1 MPRRSRNSSGA
12 NSAQILGL
20 VGGLLFILAVGGGVA
35 FLFFGDGGSSSGRGS
50 RAIQAN
56 EFNLRDYLD
65 NANALRGNTY
75 RLEGKVEEQLR
86 WTRDRGRLIS
96 LHVESASDGSPVPV
110 LVPQEFSHVNIEK
123 NNNLSLVA
131 EVGDNGLLIARDVR
145 PK

>member
-1 MPRRSRNSSGA
+1 
-12 NSAQILGL
+12 
-20 VGGLLFILAVGGGVA
+20 VGGLLFILAVGGVVA
-35 FLFFGDGGSSSGRGS
+35 FLFLGDGGSSSGRSS
-50 RAIQAN
+50 RPVAAN

-65 NANALRGNTY
+65 NANALRGNSY
-75 RLEGKVEEQLR
+75 RLDGKVEEQLR
-86 WTRDRGRLIS
+86 WTRERGRLIS
-96 LHVESASDGSPVPV
+96 LHVDNANDGSPVPV